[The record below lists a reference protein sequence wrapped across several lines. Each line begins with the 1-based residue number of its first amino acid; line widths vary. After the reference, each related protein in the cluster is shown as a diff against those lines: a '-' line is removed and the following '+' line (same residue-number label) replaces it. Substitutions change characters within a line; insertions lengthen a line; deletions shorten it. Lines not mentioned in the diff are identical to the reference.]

1 MNMLRKV
8 TVLAAAGLVVAA
20 CTTDPYTGEQKISNT
35 AIGAGTGALLG
46 TATGLII
53 GQNTSA
59 STRKAMLIGAGV
71 GALAGGGVGLY
82 MDNQEAKLR
91 QRLEGSG
98 ISVTREGEDIILN
111 MPSNVTF
118 ATDSAD
124 LKPKFFETLN
134 SVAIV
139 LDEFNRTLVDVT
151 GHTDSTGSAGHNQK
165 LSERRAATV
174 AEYLVAQGN
183 NPQRFQ
189 VIGMGQNEPIASN
202 STPEGRAENRRV
214 EIRIVPLT

>member
-1 MNMLRKV
+1 MYRKV
-8 TVLAAAGLVVAA
+8 IVLAAAGAMLAA
-20 CTTDPYTGEQKISNT
+20 CTTDPFTGERKVSNT

-53 GQNTSA
+53 GKNTSA
-59 STRKAMLIGAGV
+59 SSRKAMLIGAGI

-91 QRLEGSG
+91 ERLRGSG
-98 ISVTREGEDIILN
+98 VSVTRVGEDIILN

-124 LKPKFFETLN
+124 LKPQFFETLN

-139 LDEFNRTLVDVT
+139 LNEFNRTLVDVT
-151 GHTDSTGSAGHNQK
+151 GHTDSTGSAAHNQR
-165 LSERRAATV
+165 LSERRAGTV
-174 AEYLVAQGN
+174 AEYLVSQGN

-189 VIGMGQNEPIASN
+189 VLGMGQNEPIASN
-202 STPEGRAENRRV
+202 DTAEGRAQNRRV

>member
-1 MNMLRKV
+1 MYRKV
-8 TVLAAAGLVVAA
+8 IVLAAAGAMLAA
-20 CTTDPYTGEQKISNT
+20 CTTDPFTGERKVSNT

-53 GQNTSA
+53 GKNTSA
-59 STRKAMLIGAGV
+59 SSRKAMLIGAGI

-91 QRLEGSG
+91 ERLRGSG
-98 ISVTREGEDIILN
+98 VSVTRVGEDIILN

-124 LKPKFFETLN
+124 LKPQFFETLN

-139 LDEFNRTLVDVT
+139 LNEFNRTLVDVT
-151 GHTDSTGSAGHNQK
+151 GHTDSTGSAAHNQR
-165 LSERRAATV
+165 LSERRAGTV
-174 AEYLVAQGN
+174 AEYLVSQGN

-189 VIGMGQNEPIASN
+189 VLGMGQNEPIASN
-202 STPEGRAENRRV
+202 STAEGRAQNRRV

>member
-1 MNMLRKV
+1 MLRKV
-8 TVLAAAGLVVAA
+8 TVLAAAGLLAAA
-20 CTTDPYTGEQKISNT
+20 CTTDPFTGEQKISNT

-53 GQNTSA
+53 GKNTSA
-59 STRKAMLIGAGV
+59 SSRKAMLIGAGI

-91 QRLEGSG
+91 ARLEGSG
-98 ISVTREGEDIILN
+98 VSVTRVGQDIVLN

-139 LDEFNRTLVDVT
+139 LNEFNRTLVDVT
-151 GHTDSTGSAGHNQK
+151 GHTDSTGSATHNQQ

-189 VIGMGQNEPIASN
+189 VLGMGQNEPIASN
-202 STPEGRAENRRV
+202 STAEGRAQNRRV

>member
-1 MNMLRKV
+1 MFRKV
-8 TVLAAAGLVVAA
+8 IVLAAAGAVVAA
-20 CTTDPYTGEQKISNT
+20 CTTDPFTGEQKISNT

-53 GQNTSA
+53 GKNTSA
-59 STRKAMLIGAGV
+59 SSRKAMLIGAGI
-71 GALAGGGVGLY
+71 GAFAGGGVGLY

-91 QRLEGSG
+91 ERLRGSG
-98 ISVTREGEDIILN
+98 VSVTRVGEDIILN

-124 LKPKFFETLN
+124 LKPQFFETLN

-139 LDEFNRTLVDVT
+139 LNEFNRTLVDVT
-151 GHTDSTGSAGHNQK
+151 GHTDSTGSADHNQR
-165 LSERRAATV
+165 LSERRAGTV
-174 AEYLVAQGN
+174 AEYLVSQGN

-189 VIGMGQNEPIASN
+189 VLGMGQNEPIASN
-202 STPEGRAENRRV
+202 ATAEGRAQNRRV

>member
-1 MNMLRKV
+1 MFRRV
-8 TVLAAAGLVVAA
+8 IVLAAAGAVVAA
-20 CTTDPYTGEQKISNT
+20 CTTDPFTGERKVSNT

-53 GQNTSA
+53 GKTTSA
-59 STRKAMLIGAGV
+59 SSRKAMLVGAGI

-91 QRLEGSG
+91 ERLRGSG
-98 ISVTREGEDIILN
+98 VSVTRVGQDIVLN

-124 LKPKFFETLN
+124 IKPQFFETLN

-139 LDEFNRTLVDVT
+139 LNEFNRTLVDVT
-151 GHTDSTGSAGHNQK
+151 GHTDSTGSAAHNQR

-189 VIGMGQNEPIASN
+189 VLGMGQNEPIASN
-202 STPEGRAENRRV
+202 ATPEGRAQNRRV

>member
-1 MNMLRKV
+1 MFRKV
-8 TVLAAAGLVVAA
+8 MVLTVAAGFLAA
-20 CTTDPYTGEQKISNT
+20 CTTDPFTGEQKVSNT

-46 TATGLII
+46 TAAGLII
-53 GQNTSA
+53 GKNTSA
-59 STRKAMLIGAGV
+59 SSRKAMLVGAGI

-91 QRLEGSG
+91 ERLRGSG
-98 ISVTREGEDIILN
+98 VSVTRVGQDIILN

-124 LKPKFFETLN
+124 LKPQFFDTLN

-139 LDEFNRTLVDVT
+139 LNEFNRTLVDVT
-151 GHTDSTGSAGHNQK
+151 GHTDSTGTASHNQR
-165 LSERRAATV
+165 LSERRAGTV

-189 VIGMGQNEPIASN
+189 VLGMGQTEPIASN
-202 STPEGRAENRRV
+202 STPDGRAQNRRV

>member
-1 MNMLRKV
+1 MFRKV
-8 TVLAAAGLVVAA
+8 IVLAAAGAVVAA
-20 CTTDPYTGEQKISNT
+20 CTTDPFTGERKISNT

-53 GQNTSA
+53 GKNTSA
-59 STRKAMLIGAGV
+59 SSRKAMLIGAGI

-91 QRLEGSG
+91 ERLQGSG
-98 ISVTREGEDIILN
+98 ISVTRAGQDIILN

-124 LKPKFFETLN
+124 LKPQFFETLN

-139 LDEFNRTLVDVT
+139 LNEFNRTLVDVT
-151 GHTDSTGSAGHNQK
+151 GHTDSTGSADHNQR
-165 LSERRAATV
+165 LSERRAGTV

-189 VIGMGQNEPIASN
+189 VLGMGQNEPIASN
-202 STPEGRAENRRV
+202 ATAEGRAQNRRV

>member
-1 MNMLRKV
+1 MLRKV
-8 TVLAAAGLVVAA
+8 IVLAAAGAIVAG
-20 CTTDPYTGEQKISNT
+20 CTTDPFTGQQKVSNT

-46 TATGLII
+46 TAAGLII

-59 STRKAMLIGAGV
+59 STRKAMLVGAGI

-91 QRLEGSG
+91 QRLQGSG
-98 ISVTREGEDIILN
+98 VSVTRVGQDIILN

-124 LKPKFFETLN
+124 LKPQFFETLN

-139 LDEFNRTLVDVT
+139 LKEFNQTLVDVT
-151 GHTDSTGSAGHNQK
+151 GHTDSTGSASHNQR

-183 NPQRFQ
+183 SPQRFQ
-189 VIGMGQNEPIASN
+189 VLGMGQTEPIASN
-202 STPEGRAENRRV
+202 ATAEGRAQNRRV

>member
-1 MNMLRKV
+1 MFRKV
-8 TVLAAAGLVVAA
+8 MVLTVAAGFLAA
-20 CTTDPYTGEQKISNT
+20 CTTDPFTGEQKVSNT

-46 TATGLII
+46 TAAGLII
-53 GQNTSA
+53 GKNTSA
-59 STRKAMLIGAGV
+59 SSRKAMLVGAGI

-91 QRLEGSG
+91 ERLRGSG
-98 ISVTREGEDIILN
+98 VSVTRVGQDIILN

-124 LKPKFFETLN
+124 LKPQFFDTLN

-139 LDEFNRTLVDVT
+139 LNEFNRTLVDVT
-151 GHTDSTGSAGHNQK
+151 GHTDSTGSASHNQR
-165 LSERRAATV
+165 LSERRAGTV

-189 VIGMGQNEPIASN
+189 VLGMGQTEPIASN
-202 STPEGRAENRRV
+202 STPDGRAQNRRV

>member
-1 MNMLRKV
+1 MYRKV
-8 TVLAAAGLVVAA
+8 IVLAAAGAMLAA
-20 CTTDPYTGEQKISNT
+20 CTTDPFTGERKVSNT

-53 GQNTSA
+53 GKNTSA
-59 STRKAMLIGAGV
+59 SSRKAMLIGAGI

-91 QRLEGSG
+91 ERLRGSG
-98 ISVTREGEDIILN
+98 VSVTRVGQDIILN

-124 LKPKFFETLN
+124 LKPQFFETLN

-139 LDEFNRTLVDVT
+139 LNEFNRTLVDVT
-151 GHTDSTGSAGHNQK
+151 GHTDSTGSAAHNQR
-165 LSERRAATV
+165 LSERRAGTV
-174 AEYLVAQGN
+174 AEYLVGQGN

-189 VIGMGQNEPIASN
+189 VLGMGQNEPIASN
-202 STPEGRAENRRV
+202 ATAEGRAQNRRV